1 MTKKNLIIIQARLS
15 SSRLPN
21 KALFKLGNTS
31 VIERMV
37 SIANASKY
45 GECIIATSNNK
56 SDDLLVNLLE
66 NKNINYY
73 RGDLNNVFRRF
84 KKLIYSNNL
93 DSGYF
98 IRLTADCPLL
108 DYKLI
113 NHCVEQHKKNNNI
126 YTRTDHNKS
135 LPLGQSVEVVDVEAF
150 MNINENELNDNDKE
164 HVTPYF
170 YKNKKFKTESINNF
184 LIDQSIS
191 KNIRITLDEIDDY
204 KLISKVNE
212 KLNFSNKNLPD
223 LNKIIELYKIEPQLF
238 KLNSNVKQVS

>member
-1 MTKKNLIIIQARLS
+1 MTEKNLIIIQARLS

-21 KALFKLGNTS
+21 KVLFKLGNTT
-31 VIERMV
+31 VIERVV
-37 SIANASKY
+37 SIANASKV
-45 GECIIATSNNK
+45 GECIVATSNDK
-56 SDDLLVNLLE
+56 SDDSLVNLFE
-66 NKNINYY
+66 NKDINYY

-84 KKLIYSNNL
+84 KKLIYSNNI
-93 DSGYF
+93 DTGYF
-98 IRLTADCPLL
+98 VRLTADCPFL

-113 NHCVEQHKKNNNI
+113 NHCVEQHEKNKNI

-135 LPLGQSVEVVDVEAF
+135 LPLGQSVEVVDVETF
-150 MNINENELNDNDKE
+150 MNINENELNDYDKE

-184 LIDQSIS
+184 LNDPSIS

-212 KLNFSNKNLPD
+212 KLNFSDINLPD
-223 LNKIIELYKIEPQLF
+223 LNKIIELYKKDSELF
-238 KLNSNVKQVS
+238 KLNINVKQVS

>member
-1 MTKKNLIIIQARLS
+1 MTKKNLIIIQARLT

-21 KALFKLGNTS
+21 KVLFKLGNTS

-37 SIANASKY
+37 SIANASKG
-45 GECIIATSNNK
+45 GECIVATSNNK
-56 SDDLLVNLLE
+56 SDDLLVNLFK

-84 KKLIYSNNL
+84 KKLIYNNNL

-98 IRLTADCPLL
+98 VRLTADCPLL

-113 NHCVEQHKKNNNI
+113 NLCIEQHKKNNNI

-135 LPLGQSVEVVDVEAF
+135 LPLGQSVEVVDVETF
-150 MNINENELNDNDKE
+150 MNINENELNDYDKE

-170 YKNKKFKTESINNF
+170 YKNKKFKTQSIKNF
-184 LIDQSIS
+184 LVDPSIS
-191 KNIRITLDEIDDY
+191 KNIRITLDEIQDY

-212 KLNFSNKNLPD
+212 KLNFSDINLPD
-223 LNKIIELYKIEPQLF
+223 LNKIIELYKNESELF
-238 KLNSNVKQVS
+238 KLNINVKQVS

>member
-1 MTKKNLIIIQARLS
+1 MTEKNLIIIQARLS

-21 KALFKLGNTS
+21 KPLFKLGNTS

-37 SIANASKY
+37 SIANASKG
-45 GECIIATSNNK
+45 GECIVATSNNK
-56 SDDLLVNLLE
+56 SDDLLVNLFE

-98 IRLTADCPLL
+98 VRLTADCPLL

-113 NHCVEQHKKNNNI
+113 NHCVDQHNKNNNI

-135 LPLGQSVEVVDVEAF
+135 LPLGQSVEVVDVETF
-150 MNINENELNDNDKE
+150 MNINENELNDYDKE

-170 YKNKKFKTESINNF
+170 YKNKIFKTESINNF
-184 LIDQSIS
+184 LFDQSIS

-212 KLNFSNKNLPD
+212 KLNFSDINLPD
-223 LNKIIELYKIEPQLF
+223 LNKIIELYKKDSELF
-238 KLNSNVKQVS
+238 KLNINVKQVS